1 MSRQYRTILID
12 PPWQMATAGQYKSRN
27 ERPRAL
33 PYPTMR
39 LEEIAALPV
48 NDLAET
54 GAHLWLWTT
63 NQFLEQAL
71 ALVPAWGFKRL
82 NMITWA
88 KPSGFGNY
96 WIQNTEFL
104 IFAYKERCQFNGK
117 RFIPNFHEWVEEGE
131 VMPFEQTPAELAY
144 KWPRAKHGQHSKKPE
159 GSYRLI
165 ESVSDPARIELF
177 ARDHQP
183 LLGPRPGWDV
193 WGNQVNSTVQIE
205 VSV

>member
-1 MSRQYRTILID
+1 MKYRTILMD
-12 PPWQMATAGQYKSRN
+12 PPWAMATAGQYKSRH
-27 ERPRAL
+27 ERRREL
-33 PYPTMR
+33 PYPTMS
-39 LEEIAALPV
+39 LQEIEALPIG
-48 NDLAET
+48 DLAEV

-71 ALVPAWGFKRL
+71 ALVPHWGFKRL

-104 IFAYKERCQFNGK
+104 IFAYKQKCQFHQG
-117 RFIPNFHEWVEEGE
+117 RYIPNFYEWDYEE
-131 VMPFEQTPAELAY
+131 TPGGIEIANRQALPSDLAF
-144 KWPRAKHGQHSKKPE
+144 KWSRAKAGQHSKKPE

-165 ESVSDPARIELF
+165 ESVSDPARVELF

-183 LLGPRPGWDV
+183 LLGARPGWDV
-193 WGNQVNSTVQIE
+193 WGNQVESTITL
-205 VSV
+205 